1 MYRCKNCGCRFD
13 EPKEL
18 SSSWEAYYGISGMF
32 DYSTPRTAYVCPEC
46 NDDEIEEEY
55 DDEDDLEN
63 DWEEEDYDD

>member
-18 SSSWEAYYGISGMF
+18 NSSWEAYYGISGMF

-55 DDEDDLEN
+55 DDEYLEN
-63 DWEEEDYDD
+63 DWEEEDQEC

>member
-18 SSSWEAYYGISGMF
+18 NSSWEAYYGISGMF

-55 DDEDDLEN
+55 DDEDLEN
-63 DWEEEDYDD
+63 DWEEEDQEC

>member
-46 NDDEIEEEY
+46 NEKTLSMQGGCNVCTNCGYTRCD
-55 DDEDDLEN
+55 
-63 DWEEEDYDD
+63 

>member
-18 SSSWEAYYGISGMF
+18 KSTWEAYYGISGMF
-32 DYSTPRTAYVCPEC
+32 DYSTPRIAYVCPEC

-55 DDEDDLEN
+55 DDLEN
-63 DWEEEDYDD
+63 DWEEEDCDD

>member
-18 SSSWEAYYGISGMF
+18 NSSWEAYYGISGMF

-46 NDDEIEEEY
+46 NDDEIEY
-55 DDEDDLEN
+55 DDEDLEN
-63 DWEEEDYDD
+63 DWEEEDQEC

>member
-18 SSSWEAYYGISGMF
+18 NSTWEAYYGISGMF

-55 DDEDDLEN
+55 DDEDLEN
-63 DWEEEDYDD
+63 DWEEENKNGI

>member
-18 SSSWEAYYGISGMF
+18 NSSWEAYYGISGMF

-46 NDDEIEEEY
+46 NDDEIEY